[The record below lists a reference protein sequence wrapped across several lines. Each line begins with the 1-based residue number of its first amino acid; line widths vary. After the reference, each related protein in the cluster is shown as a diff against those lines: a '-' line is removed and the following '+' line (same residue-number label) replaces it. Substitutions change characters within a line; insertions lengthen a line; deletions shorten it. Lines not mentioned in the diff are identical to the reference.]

1 MMFTLGI
8 DRVVFSVVPL
18 VMIFSNAAMHNLPYH
33 FNHQFTTVFNS
44 DDSILMPD
52 RFVLELSAILLHND
66 IATVMG
72 CGAVDFPTS
81 LGDHEIEV
89 LTWSPI
95 ASSSLGSSK
104 SQLHHYFLGTTLDEI
119 GATDPVPTPANEQ
132 DWMTD
137 KNAKL
142 LSKHDLHTEG
152 SGLIRVRVSVSK
164 NNFMRE
170 HINSWNDSFQP
181 QRAFRET
188 VDEVLKRVR
197 QNKRHRM
204 ANQL

>member
-1 MMFTLGI
+1 
-8 DRVVFSVVPL
+8 
-18 VMIFSNAAMHNLPYH
+18 MHNVPYH

-44 DDSILMPD
+44 DDSILTHD

-66 IATVMG
+66 ITTVMG

-81 LGDHEIEV
+81 PGDHEIEV

-95 ASSSLGSSK
+95 ASSSLGSSR

-119 GATDPVPTPANEQ
+119 GATDPVSTPANEQ

-170 HINSWNDSFQP
+170 HINSWNGSFQP
-181 QRAFRET
+181 PRVFRET